1 MRAFLRAHNINLNIF
16 FDDAEEAREFA
27 KDKVCTSYYF
37 MAAFPQ
43 FGVQGMNHFGQYGKN
58 LSFEVLLYIVCQQCV
73 GSLKSVNNNKLEIDM
88 AL

>member
-37 MAAFPQ
+37 MAAYPIWCSR
-43 FGVQGMNHFGQYGKN
+43 NE
-58 LSFEVLLYIVCQQCV
+58 SFRSIW
-73 GSLKSVNNNKLEIDM
+73 
-88 AL
+88 